1 MFLSALWVLVPIFG
15 MTFLF
20 FVPVNRIWGWGG
32 DMWGMPGLS
41 GLALFGVGIV
51 ALFLLV
57 YLVFCLAG
65 GIGIL
70 QGKEWGRVLSIVH
83 AALSLLWFPIG
94 TVIGVLIL
102 VYLTKP
108 EVKEYF
114 QTGGD
119 RPASP

>member
-1 MFLSALWVLVPIFG
+1 MFLSVLWALVPIFG
-15 MTFLF
+15 MSFLL
-20 FVPVNRIWGWGG
+20 VMPVERTWGYGG
-32 DMWGMPGLS
+32 EMWGMPGLS
-41 GLALFGVGIV
+41 GIALFGVGIV

-57 YLVFCLAG
+57 YLVFCVAG
-65 GIGIL
+65 GVGL
-70 QGKEWGRVLSIVH
+70 LKGKEWGRILSIVH

-114 QTGGD
+114 QAGGD
-119 RPASP
+119 RPAGS